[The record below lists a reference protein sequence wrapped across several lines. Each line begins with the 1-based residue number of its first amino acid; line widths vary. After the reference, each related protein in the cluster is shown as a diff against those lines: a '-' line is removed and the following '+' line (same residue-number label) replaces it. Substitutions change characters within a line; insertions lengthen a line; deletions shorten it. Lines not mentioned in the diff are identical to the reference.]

1 MNTARDSR
9 APGDRRIAGGSRA
22 PGALVL
28 LAAYAVLVLAPAA
41 ATVVDRDIFGGLAGW
56 LGGATGVAALAML
69 LLQFLSSGRFG
80 WLTDRPGIDRTMRF
94 HQLAGRALALFAT
107 AHVALAIASAGP
119 ATLAGWLGA
128 AAMVLSSSFFATGV
142 AAFVLLLALVV
153 LGVRRKRLSWRYE
166 RWRASH
172 LGGAVLA
179 AALGLHHALA
189 VGVTSSR
196 PLLAAFWT
204 VLGAAALAA
213 VSWVHLVKPLRMKRR
228 PLRVARNAQVAE
240 GIREIVLE
248 PAGGKA
254 VDWRAGQFAWV
265 LIGQPRVPLLDH
277 PFSIASSPRAGS
289 GLRFLI
295 KARGDFTTALA
306 GVPVGAHAWIDGPFG
321 HFTLDEQDAE
331 GGPGERGRR
340 PERGRPI
347 ALFAGG
353 IGIAPILGLL
363 DELAALGDRPPV
375 SLVYGVA
382 DAAQLVDADRLAAL
396 SQRMDLRLQVC
407 VETGDP
413 PPGLA
418 GFTRRGRP
426 DRAAIA
432 QALRGA
438 PGQARCYV
446 CGPPAMM
453 RAVARQL
460 RELGVPAGNI
470 VSERFEYD

>member
-9 APGDRRIAGGSRA
+9 APGDRRIAGGSCA
-22 PGALVL
+22 PGAPVL

-94 HQLAGRALALFAT
+94 HQLAGRALALFAM
-107 AHVALAIASAGP
+107 AHVALAVASAGP

-179 AALGLHHALA
+179 AALGLHHSLT

-204 VLGAAALAA
+204 ILGAAALAA

-228 PLRVARNAQVAE
+228 PLRVARNAQLAE

-248 PAGGKA
+248 PAGGER

-306 GVPVGAHAWIDGPFG
+306 DVRVGAPAWIDGPFG
-321 HFTLDEQDAE
+321 HFTL
-331 GGPGERGRR
+331 PGQTADGAAAARS
-340 PERGRPI
+340 I

-363 DELAALGDRPPV
+363 DELAAQGDRPPV

-382 DAAQLVDADRLAAL
+382 DAVELVDADRLAAL
-396 SQRMDLRLQVC
+396 RQRIDLRLQVC
-407 VETGDP
+407 VDAGEP

-418 GFTRRGRP
+418 EFTRRGRP
-426 DRAAIA
+426 DGAAIA
-432 QALRGA
+432 QALRGE

>member
-9 APGDRRIAGGSRA
+9 APGDRRIARDSRA
-22 PGALVL
+22 PGAPVA

-41 ATVVDRDIFGGLAGW
+41 ATVVDRDILGGLAGW

-80 WLTDRPGIDRTMRF
+80 WLSDRPGIDRTMRF
-94 HQLAGRALALFAT
+94 HQLAGRALALFAM

-119 ATLAGWLGA
+119 ATPAGWLGA
-128 AAMVLSSSFFATGV
+128 AAMVLSSPFFATGV
-142 AAFVLLLALVV
+142 GAFVLLLALVV
-153 LGVRRKRLSWRYE
+153 VGVRRKRLPWRYE

-196 PLLAAFWT
+196 PLLVAFWT
-204 VLGAAALAA
+204 VLGAAALAT

-248 PAGGKA
+248 PAGGEG

-295 KARGDFTTALA
+295 KTRGDFTTALID
-306 GVPVGAHAWIDGPFG
+306 VPVGAPAWIDGPFG
-321 HFTLDEQDAE
+321 HFTL
-331 GGPGERGRR
+331 PGQTADGAPGARSIG
-340 PERGRPI
+340 
-347 ALFAGG
+347 LFAGG

-363 DELAALGDRPPV
+363 DELAAQGDRPPV

-382 DAAQLVDADRLAAL
+382 DAAELVDADRLAAL
-396 SQRMDLRLQVC
+396 RQRIDLRLQVC
-407 VETGDP
+407 VEAGEP

-418 GFTRRGRP
+418 EFARRGRP
-426 DRAAIA
+426 DRATIA
-432 QALRGA
+432 RALRGE

-453 RAVARQL
+453 RAVAGQL